1 MLMNKEHRNKRDN
14 RLAALALLTKIYQNP
29 KTTEDISA
37 GLPIIG
43 EKLDRDLFV
52 RAAQNAGLKAS
63 IQTRSLESI
72 PSSTLPVA
80 LELQENQICLL
91 MEMEQHMAKVIFPG
105 ND

>member
-1 MLMNKEHRNKRDN
+1 MIKKHRNKRDN

-29 KTTEDISA
+29 KTKEDISA

-63 IQTRSLESI
+63 IQTSQMSAASTARPEIEGSFLVESQAQTET
-72 PSSTLPVA
+72 TLPRSS
-80 LELQENQICLL
+80 
-91 MEMEQHMAKVIFPG
+91 F
-105 ND
+105 